1 MAPDVTGVT
10 WFTDPCGER
19 DEAGSRARLTP
30 MDVPAD
36 RRPVVDPAGAPPGAG
51 SPRTGPV
58 MLVVGARPNFMK
70 IAPLQAELDRRG
82 IESVLVHTGQH
93 YDAAMS
99 DVFFEE
105 LGIRAPDHHLE
116 VGSASHAVQTARIME
131 AFEPVVTAAGPSWVV
146 VPGDVN
152 STLAC
157 SLVAAKLG
165 IRVAHLEAGL
175 RSRDW
180 AMPEEIN
187 RVVTDRVSN
196 LLLAPSSD
204 AVDNLRAE
212 GYPPESI
219 ALVGNIMADTLLG
232 NLERARQRPILAE
245 LGLEPGSY
253 GMVTLH
259 RPSNVDDPATLAS
272 LLETLEEVAAT
283 TPLVWPVHPRVK
295 PNLPDS
301 STIRTTTPLGYLD
314 AIALQAD
321 ARLLLTDS
329 GGMQEESTILGVPCV
344 TLRTTTER
352 PVTLTHGTNQLVGT
366 SRDAIV
372 AAVDR
377 VLAGAI
383 TGRRPDLWDGQTA
396 SRVVDALESPG
407 R

>member
-1 MAPDVTGVT
+1 
-10 WFTDPCGER
+10 
-19 DEAGSRARLTP
+19 
-30 MDVPAD
+30 
-36 RRPVVDPAGAPPGAG
+36 
-51 SPRTGPV
+51 

-99 DVFFEE
+99 DVFFDE
-105 LGIRAPDHHLE
+105 LGIRPPDHHLE

-131 AFEPVVTAAGPSWVV
+131 AFEPVVTAAQPCWVV

-212 GYPPESI
+212 GYPAEAI
-219 ALVGNIMADTLLG
+219 ALVGNIMADTLLS
-232 NLERARQRPILAE
+232 NLDRARQRPILAE

-259 RPSNVDDPATLAS
+259 RPSNVDDPTNLAS
-272 LLETLEEVAAT
+272 LLETLEEVARS

-366 SRDAIV
+366 SRDAIL
-372 AAVDR
+372 AAVGR
-377 VLAGAI
+377 VLAGEI
-383 TGRRPDLWDGQTA
+383 SGRRPELWDGHTA
-396 SRVVDALESPG
+396 SRVVDALELPE